1 MEPWAIAARPSL
13 LIREL
18 GVPFRLLTADR
29 FCDSSARSNPTR
41 FFAPFVVAECFV
53 QAAALNTGIA
63 SVTPGLLIA
72 GV

>member
-1 MEPWAIAARPSL
+1 MEPWAIAARLSL

-29 FCDSSARSNPTR
+29 FCDSSARSNPAR
-41 FFAPFVVAECFV
+41 FFAPFVAGCFV